1 MSFHSKLSHF
11 INEQHWTLGFIEQPL
26 KDIIDGKP
34 YEIIYV
40 KGMPRDRWFA
50 DPFILDYDEDRI
62 QVLVEEF
69 CYKLCRG
76 RIAWLSFDRKSYRLL
91 EYKIILDLPTH
102 LSFPFIQRKN
112 GKVYICPENSA
123 SGSWNMYEYNPAAD
137 ALTKENMVNLPLT
150 DAIITD
156 LFGETVFATVLPNPN
171 GSILGA
177 YSIDGELK
185 QSISFPSNIAR
196 NAGDWFVVDNKV
208 YRPSQDCNNGYG
220 RAVILQEVT
229 NENGD
234 FTFKDVRRIASTHP
248 KFTTGCHTFNNY
260 KGLTIVDVHGW
271 RRPCLVKVVRSLK
284 KSFN

>member
-102 LSFPFIQRKN
+102 LSFNERMER
-112 GKVYICPENSA
+112 YIFV
-123 SGSWNMYEYNPAAD
+123 
-137 ALTKENMVNLPLT
+137 LK
-150 DAIITD
+150 
-156 LFGETVFATVLPNPN
+156 TVLREV
-171 GSILGA
+171 GTCMSI
-177 YSIDGELK
+177 
-185 QSISFPSNIAR
+185 
-196 NAGDWFVVDNKV
+196 
-208 YRPSQDCNNGYG
+208 
-220 RAVILQEVT
+220 ILQQM
-229 NENGD
+229 
-234 FTFKDVRRIASTHP
+234 R
-248 KFTTGCHTFNNY
+248 
-260 KGLTIVDVHGW
+260 
-271 RRPCLVKVVRSLK
+271 
-284 KSFN
+284 